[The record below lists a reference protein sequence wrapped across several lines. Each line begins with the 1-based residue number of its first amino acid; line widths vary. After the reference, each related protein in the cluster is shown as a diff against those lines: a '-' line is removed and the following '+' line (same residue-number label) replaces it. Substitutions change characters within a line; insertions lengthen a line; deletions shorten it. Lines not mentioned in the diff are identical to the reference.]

1 LVAVT
6 GGGSAWLWDRLTGGP
21 GRPLPAGPGKLRDAR
36 FSPDGTRL
44 ATVGDDGTLLV
55 RDVTTL
61 AEVGRFSLPG
71 TALQS
76 VAFSPD
82 GTRIAVAAG
91 TISSEGGELLLLDA
105 AGLTP
110 LHRLPTASVPLNPQ
124 VNKTTDNVAIA
135 LAFSPD
141 GRWLAFPLSAGRI
154 GLWDLAD
161 PAAPPRSLD
170 GHPWMALDAE
180 FAPDGTMLATSGG
193 DRQVRLWSVPD
204 GVLQGELVTNSP
216 VRELTFSPDGSMLAA
231 ATQDEVVR
239 VWTTADRRP
248 LAQLDRH
255 TDELNDV
262 AFDDGGRLIST
273 GSDGTVQVWELD
285 PDRAVRTLCGV
296 LDPATLAADWQAL
309 GPDLGDPP
317 HCPS

>member
-1 LVAVT
+1 
-6 GGGSAWLWDRLTGGP
+6 
-21 GRPLPAGPGKLRDAR
+21 
-36 FSPDGTRL
+36 
-44 ATVGDDGTLLV
+44 
-55 RDVTTL
+55 
-61 AEVGRFSLPG
+61 VGRFSLPG